1 MRFDNDRKLIYIP
14 LKNYNNEIDDINK
27 EIKIK
32 ENKFFE
38 SEIFL
43 VMLGLIIL
51 TIGLVIFIVFYL
63 KKYPRKKRMNEI
75 EDDGD
80 YDYKIKEGEERI
92 N

>member
-1 MRFDNDRKLIYIP
+1 MRFDTDRKLIYIP
-14 LKNYNNEIDDINK
+14 LKNDNNEIDDINK

-32 ENKFFE
+32 EKNFFE
-38 SEIFL
+38 NEIFFI
-43 VMLGLIIL
+43 MLGLIIL

-80 YDYKIKEGEERI
+80 YDYKIKEENRI
-92 N
+92 Y